1 MNFGSKLL
9 QTALTTISLHTE
21 VNKSLLGFG
30 GEIIQQ
36 KFKPILTQKYFERKN
51 EIRKKSS
58 QVKWYIE

>member
-1 MNFGSKLL
+1 MNFGSKLF

-36 KFKPILTQKYFERKN
+36 KFKPILTQKYCERKN
-51 EIRKKSS
+51 EIM
-58 QVKWYIE
+58 I